1 MRPYGVRASPLRG
14 LPVGPVRPDAMKSPP
29 SLREHILE
37 LEERLLRP
45 EVRRS
50 SQALDEL
57 FGAEFTEFASDG
69 TAYDKA
75 QVVAALQAEPLCLRS
90 ITEFRLVAL
99 AEDVVHATYR
109 VTKRGDTSHDSTVS
123 LRSSIWKE
131 RDGWWQ
137 LIFHQG
143 TTCVTH

>member
-1 MRPYGVRASPLRG
+1 
-14 LPVGPVRPDAMKSPP
+14 MKSPR
-29 SLREHILE
+29 SLQERILE
-37 LEERLLRP
+37 LEEQLLRP

-50 SQALDEL
+50 SQTLEALLGDE
-57 FGAEFTEFASDG
+57 FIEFASDG

-75 QVVAALQAEPLCLRS
+75 RVIAALHAESLYQRS

-99 AEDVVHATYR
+99 AEHLVHATYR
-109 VTKRGDTSHDSTVS
+109 ITKRGDTSQEVTVS

-131 RDGWWQ
+131 RDGRWQ

-143 TTCVTH
+143 TICVAP

>member
-1 MRPYGVRASPLRG
+1 
-14 LPVGPVRPDAMKSPP
+14 MKSPQ
-29 SLREHILE
+29 SLRDDILE

-50 SQALDEL
+50 SQILEKLLGDE
-57 FGAEFTEFASDG
+57 FIEFASDG

-75 QVVAALQAEPLCLRS
+75 RVIAALQAESFHHRS

-99 AEDVVHATYR
+99 AEDLVHATYR
-109 VTKRGDTSHDSTVS
+109 ITKRGDTSRDSVVS

-131 RDGWWQ
+131 RDGRWQ

-143 TTCVTH
+143 TLCVAP

>member
-1 MRPYGVRASPLRG
+1 MNT
-14 LPVGPVRPDAMKSPP
+14 PP

-57 FGAEFTEFASDG
+57 LGAEFIEFASDG

-75 QVVAALQAEPLCLRS
+75 QVVAALQAEALYLRS

-99 AEDVVHATYR
+99 AKDLVHATYR
-109 VTKRGDTSHDSTVS
+109 VTKRRDASQDSAVS

-131 RDGWWQ
+131 RDGRWQ

-143 TTCVTH
+143 TLCVAP